1 MPACRTVS
9 VRRYPVADFV
19 AAQFAVDLAPHP
31 VVALAGDH
39 VPAAA
44 QLEEP
49 MAVSVSLLLL
59 AHLLH
64 RALAVARLPGLDL
77 CRALAARAKDL
88 RAGRLVGLSRRDQL
102 ARLVCHLQ
110 MAKATSVLRLPRAL
124 PLLQFVAARRACL
137 FHAQLVTA
145 TGLTKEPVSHL
156 ALHDPLCRRA
166 QAPDRDLHPLD
177 LFLQPAP
184 GCPPH
189 ERQHELAAESSLDL
203 RL

>member
-1 MPACRTVS
+1 M
-9 VRRYPVADFV
+9 
-19 AAQFAVDLAPHP
+19 DLAHHL

-64 RALAVARLPGLDL
+64 RALAVASLPGLDL
-77 CRALAARAKDL
+77 CRALAARAKHL
-88 RAGRLVGLSRRDQL
+88 RAAPMAGLSRRDEL

-124 PLLQFVAARRACL
+124 PLLRVVAARRVWP
-137 FHAQLVTA
+137 FHAQPVTA
-145 TGLTKEPVSHL
+145 NRLTTVPV
-156 ALHDPLCRRA
+156 LHRERRDRLCRA
-166 QAPDRDLHPLD
+166 GQA
-177 LFLQPAP
+177 
-184 GCPPH
+184 
-189 ERQHELAAESSLDL
+189 
-203 RL
+203 